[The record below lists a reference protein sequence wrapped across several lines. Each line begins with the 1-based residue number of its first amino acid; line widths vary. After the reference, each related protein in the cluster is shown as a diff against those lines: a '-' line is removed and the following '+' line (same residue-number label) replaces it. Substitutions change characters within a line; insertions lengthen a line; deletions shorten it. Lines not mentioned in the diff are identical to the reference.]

1 MSVPAH
7 GRHLPEAA
15 LNNILPDRDKRLIL
29 DRFKL
34 KSVDLWSA
42 DVKYDQG
49 APWMEWAVT
58 PPLFV
63 EVGGAP
69 RAVVTRYE
77 DAKIALE
84 DHQRFSNVKRPWPG
98 TENLIDLEFRPQIVS
113 GSKER
118 SPRSVPLHD
127 N

>member
-1 MSVPAH
+1 M
-7 GRHLPEAA
+7 
-15 LNNILPDRDKRLIL
+15 NNILPDRDKRLIF
-29 DRFKL
+29 DRSKL
-34 KSVDLWSA
+34 KSVDLWST

-69 RAVVTRYE
+69 RAVVTRYV

-84 DHQRFSNVKRPWPG
+84 DHQRFSNLKRPRPG
-98 TENLIDLEFRPQIVS
+98 TEKLSDLEFRPQIG